1 MTSEQTLSSFRHVRQ
16 DSLDSHF
23 SDSLTVITPVIEKIM
38 YIINACNSS
47 QFSFEKTTDSKDFK
61 TKMKM
66 SGKIPLDSHFKIL

>member
-23 SDSLTVITPVIEKIM
+23 SDSLTVITPVIRKKNV
-38 YIINACNSS
+38 INVRNSS

-61 TKMKM
+61 MKMKM
-66 SGKIPLDSHFKIL
+66 SGKIPRG